1 MKPGSWSVVSSL
13 GSALQMGGSALEDVP
28 GLLAK
33 VLDEELWREFKT
45 PRGEARHDSFESFVT
60 TPPTQGLGTSVALIR
75 RIVSD
80 DPKAR
85 DLLDQ
90 ALQRPAGGDT
100 RSHNATNGNNV
111 PNGRPEGNEAAKAL
125 RRLRK
130 DRPDLH
136 QDVIDGRI
144 SPHGAMVAAGFR
156 PRTATVR
163 LDDPKRA
170 ADTLR
175 KKLTVQQRKQLA
187 AYLLEDV

>member
-75 RIVSD
+75 RIVGD

-90 ALQRPAGGDT
+90 AMQRTCADNKPV
-100 RSHNATNGNNV
+100 NNV
-111 PNGRPEGNEAAKAL
+111 NERPVGNTADQAL

-130 DRPDLH
+130 ERPDLH
-136 QDVIDGRI
+136 AQVLEGTT

-170 ADTLR
+170 AATLR
-175 KKLTVQQRKQLA
+175 KKLTAEQRQQLA